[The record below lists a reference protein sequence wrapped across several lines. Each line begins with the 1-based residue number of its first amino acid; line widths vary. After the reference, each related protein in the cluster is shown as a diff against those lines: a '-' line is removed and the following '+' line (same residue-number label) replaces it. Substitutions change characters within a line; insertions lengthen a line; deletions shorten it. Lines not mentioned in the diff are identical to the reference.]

1 MSVARGEALPPTH
14 TPVAHGAHRR
24 VRASVVALVGILLA
38 GVLVAPG
45 PSNAAE
51 PAAAAAQNHLAET
64 LGGNP
69 NDFELVYERT
79 STLEHSAS
87 TLWAAKFLDHRTGEL
102 HTVFHDAADGAV
114 AGIQLQAE
122 RAQEAA
128 ADLKPLEVKAD
139 AELITEVAARDFA
152 ARGASAT
159 VPVGVWLD
167 VDATAAEQAVIAR
180 HPELVWDGDRP
191 IVDDLDTARAI
202 RAELAAAGA
211 EARAAAFER
220 LRADVE
226 AIGGKIGYES
236 TMAPLAYLDLP
247 GDRVDELAALPS
259 IETLGLE
266 RTWKTSMG
274 SAGPAVQANWTG
286 GWEDQGNGVRV
297 AVVEYHN
304 VRNSGNLAG
313 RVVSSYSAS
322 GALAYTSSGLDHPT
336 WVAGA
341 ISGGTGVAPGSLIV
355 SASTGGGA
363 TGVTRDRQIIAAAD
377 WAANPAGGDADV
389 INASIGQDTATG
401 SEEAR
406 RYFDAIV
413 DRGGRLAVAA
423 AGNFTTF
430 GHWDIVSPGTAYNVL
445 TVGGIDDRGSA
456 DRRDDQVWYYPG
468 SNGSNYRDR
477 TDASWNPHGDYNKPN
492 VSAPAASVT
501 TANGLGASGT
511 SVASPI
517 VAGIAAQLIAR
528 TPSLALRPEAT
539 RAIIM
544 AGAINWSPMPGGG
557 ARNTDHE
564 GAGSASALWSNRL
577 LTAGD
582 ARFGG
587 HRIGS
592 VTAGQTIVQDI
603 SVTAG
608 QIVKV
613 VVAWNSRSDGVTDR
627 LMADLDLRV
636 IHADGSVTSSL
647 SFDNNYE
654 FVDFAAPRT
663 GNTRIEIR
671 QARFEASSERYGLAW
686 TKLNGGTPGRIAGPD
701 RYATAAAVS
710 RSHFGTGVPVA
721 YVATGHNFPDALA
734 VGPVAGRQGGPVL
747 LTNTTQLPQAT
758 RDELARLRPQRIVV
772 VGGPS
777 VVSDGVMQA
786 LQAYTSQAV
795 TRISGSDRYATS
807 AAVSRS
813 AFAPGVYGVFVATGQ
828 TFADALAAGPAAMA
842 AQGPVLLTQ
851 PGSLPQATRDEL
863 ARLRPGRIWIVGGP
877 SAVSDAVARQLQ
889 AYAPEPVRRLAGA
902 NRYDTAAAVS
912 AAIFGT
918 PPAIYLATGAN
929 FPDALAAVPVAGRT
943 LSPLLLVQATS
954 VPQSTT
960 NELVRLWPPRT
971 WVIGSSGVVGDQ
983 VMNYIRALL
992 GKP

>member
-1 MSVARGEALPPTH
+1 MSDARGAALPS
-14 TPVAHGAHRR
+14 VRRSSGQGNRGSR
-24 VRASVVALVGILLA
+24 VRAAVVALVGILA
-38 GVLVAPG
+38 IGVTGAPG
-45 PSNAAE
+45 PARAAE
-51 PAAAAAQNHLAET
+51 PASVAAQRHLAQT
-64 LGGNP
+64 IGGNP
-69 NDFELVYERT
+69 NDFVLVYERT
-79 STLEHSAS
+79 SNIEHSTS
-87 TLWAAKFLDHRTGEL
+87 TLWAAKFLDQRTGEI
-102 HTVFHDAADGAV
+102 HTVFHDAAAGAV
-114 AGIQLQAE
+114 AGIQLQSE
-122 RAQEAA
+122 RTHGALAG
-128 ADLKPLEVKAD
+128 LPPLEAKAD
-139 AELITEVAARDFA
+139 VELITEVAAGA
-152 ARGASAT
+152 VARADAT

-167 VDATAAEQAVIAR
+167 VDVTAAEQAVMAR

-191 IVDDLDTARAI
+191 IVHDLDAARAI
-202 RAELAAAGA
+202 RAELANAGGD
-211 EARAAAFER
+211 ARASAFEQ
-220 LRADVE
+220 LRVDVE
-226 AIGGKIGYES
+226 ALGGTIGYES
-236 TMAPLAYLDLP
+236 TSAPLAYVDLP
-247 GDRVDELAALPS
+247 RTTVDELAALPS

-304 VRNSGNLAG
+304 VRNTGNLAG
-313 RVVSSYSAS
+313 RVVASHSAS
-322 GALAYTSSGLDHPT
+322 GALAYTSGGLDHPT

-355 SASTGGGA
+355 SASTGGGGA
-363 TGVTRDRQIIAAAD
+363 GVTRDRQIIAAAD

-406 RYFDAIV
+406 RYFDSIV

-445 TVGGIDDRGSA
+445 TVGGIDDRGTA
-456 DRRDDQVWYYPG
+456 GRTDDQIWYYPG

-492 VSAPAASVT
+492 VSAPAASVI

-528 TPSLALRPEAT
+528 APSLALRPEAT

-544 AGAINWSPMPGGG
+544 AGAINRSPMPGGS
-557 ARNTDHE
+557 RNEDHE
-564 GAGSASALWSNRL
+564 GTGTASALWSNRL

-582 ARFGG
+582 AGSGG

-603 SVTAG
+603 SVVAG
-608 QIVKV
+608 QMVKV
-613 VVAWNSRSDGVTDR
+613 VVAWNSRSDGTTDR

-671 QARFEASSERYGLAW
+671 QARFEGTSERYGLAW
-686 TKLNGGTPGRIAGPD
+686 AKWNVGTPGRIAGSD
-701 RYATAAAVS
+701 RYATASAVS
-710 RSHFGTGVPVA
+710 RSHFGSGVPVA
-721 YVATGHNFPDALA
+721 YVATGRDFPDALA
-734 VGPVAGRQGGPVL
+734 VGPAAGLQGGPVL
-747 LTNTTQLPQAT
+747 LTNTTELPQAT
-758 RDELARLRPQRIVV
+758 RDELSRLRPQRIVV
-772 VGGPS
+772 VGGPT
-777 VVSDGVMQA
+777 VVSNGVMQA
-786 LQAYTSQAV
+786 LQAYTSQQV
-795 TRISGSDRYATS
+795 TRIAGADRYATA
-807 AAVSRS
+807 AAVSRAS
-813 AFAPGVYGVFVATGQ
+813 FAAGVYGVFVATGQ
-828 TFADALAAGPAAMA
+828 AFPDALAAGPAAMA
-842 AQGPVLLTQ
+842 ARGPVLLTQ
-851 PGSLPQATRDEL
+851 GGSLPQATRDEL

-877 SAVSDAVARQLQ
+877 SAVSDGVAQQLQ
-889 AYAPEPVRRLAGA
+889 AYAPEVRRLAGA
-902 NRYDTAAAVS
+902 NRYETAAAVS

-918 PPAIYLATGAN
+918 PASVYLATGAN
-929 FPDALAAVPVAGRT
+929 FPDALAAVPVAGRS
-943 LSPLLLVQATS
+943 LSPLLLVQATG
-954 VPQSTT
+954 VPQSTA
-960 NELVRLWPPRT
+960 NELVRMWPPRT
-971 WVIGSSGVVGDQ
+971 WIIGSSGVVGDQ
-983 VMNYIRALL
+983 VINYIYALL
-992 GKP
+992 GRP